1 MSAHV
6 VPVRTYVTIFL
17 LLMVLTAT
25 TVWVATVDL
34 GPLGGLVPSPLRELL
49 PHFLAVMDLNTLAAL
64 TIACIKMLLVVLFFM
79 HVRQAT
85 SLTKVVILAGFFW
98 LLLLMSFTLTDEG
111 TRNLPPPPSGWG
123 ASTTAPVVQ
132 R

>member
-34 GPLGGLVPSPLRELL
+34 GPLGGLFPSPLRQLL
-49 PHFLAVMDLNTLAAL
+49 PHYIADVDLNTLAAL

-111 TRNLPPPPSGWG
+111 TRNLPPPPDGWG
-123 ASTTAPVVQ
+123 ASTTAPTVQ

>member
-25 TVWVATVDL
+25 TVWVANVDL
-34 GPLGGLVPSPLRELL
+34 GPL
-49 PHFLAVMDLNTLAAL
+49 NTVVAL

-79 HVRQAT
+79 HVRQAS
-85 SLTKVVILAGFFW
+85 SLTKLVILAGFFW
-98 LLLLMSFTLTDEG
+98 LVLLMAFTLTDEG
-111 TRNLPPPPSGWG
+111 SRNLPPPPDGWG
-123 ASTTAPVVQ
+123 ASTTAPAAQ
-132 R
+132 P

>member
-34 GPLGGLVPSPLRELL
+34 GA
-49 PHFLAVMDLNTLAAL
+49 FNTLVAL
-64 TIACIKMLLVVLFFM
+64 TIAVIKMLLVVLFFM
-79 HVRQAT
+79 HVRQAS

-98 LLLLMSFTLTDEG
+98 LVLLMAFSLTDEG
-111 TRNLPPPPSGWG
+111 SRSIPPPPEGWG
-123 ASTTAPVVQ
+123 SATVAPAA
-132 R
+132 RR